1 MATLFLEVV
10 TPEGIL
16 VSQEVD
22 LLMASGTEGEFGI
35 LPGHINFLSGIVPG
49 ELRFD
54 HGGRSEYMAITSG
67 FAEVSDNKV
76 SILVDSAEKAI
87 DIDIERAQR
96 ALERARERLEK
107 DRESEDIDFVRA
119 ELALK
124 RAVSRTKVAK
134 KAQ

>member
-1 MATLFLEVV
+1 
-10 TPEGIL
+10 
-16 VSQEVD
+16 
-22 LLMASGTEGEFGI
+22 
-35 LPGHINFLSGIVPG
+35 
-49 ELRFD
+49 
-54 HGGRSEYMAITSG
+54 MAITSG

-107 DRESEDIDFVRA
+107 DRESEDIDFIRA

-124 RAVSRTKVAK
+124 RAVSRMKVAK